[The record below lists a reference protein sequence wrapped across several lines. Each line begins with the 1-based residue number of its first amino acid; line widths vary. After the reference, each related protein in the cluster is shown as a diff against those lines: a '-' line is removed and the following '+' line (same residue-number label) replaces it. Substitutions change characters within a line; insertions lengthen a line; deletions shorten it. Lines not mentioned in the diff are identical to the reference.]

1 LEEGYTISYST
12 EMRALYRLKYNPSS
26 AYTALSDNAGDHLW
40 ASKLMSCTVITA
52 TIITYNFIAC

>member
-1 LEEGYTISYST
+1 
-12 EMRALYRLKYNPSS
+12 MRALYRLKYNPSS